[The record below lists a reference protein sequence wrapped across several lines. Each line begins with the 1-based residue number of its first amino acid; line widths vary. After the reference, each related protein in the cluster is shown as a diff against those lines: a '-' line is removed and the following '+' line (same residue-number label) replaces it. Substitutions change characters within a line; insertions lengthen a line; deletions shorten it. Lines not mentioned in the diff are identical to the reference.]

1 MIYFYICRR
10 VIGTN
15 LRNYIK
21 DIKSVVSN
29 IFELGVNTHSL
40 ETYQKERKSDNNAM
54 IEITDTINTV
64 FSNNSQI
71 FHLARQF
78 SFKAIEKIS
87 PLKKL
92 LIKYAMGQR
101 K

>member
-1 MIYFYICRR
+1 
-10 VIGTN
+10 
-15 LRNYIK
+15 
-21 DIKSVVSN
+21 
-29 IFELGVNTHSL
+29 
-40 ETYQKERKSDNNAM
+40 M

-71 FHLARQF
+71 FHLARQLG
-78 SFKAIEKIS
+78 FKAIEKIS